1 MTAGWPAVLADGVVG
16 LRPIR
21 QRDAP
26 EWREVRRR
34 NARWLAPWEA
44 TAPRARMRGDASFR
58 SMVRFMRS
66 EGRAG
71 RMLPFVV
78 TVDDQLVG
86 QLTVGGI
93 TGGSLCSAHIGY
105 WVDEAV
111 AGRGV
116 MPTALALATD
126 HCFRSVGLHRVEVN
140 IRPENAASL
149 RVVEKLGFRD
159 EGVRVAFLHIDG
171 AWRDHRTFALTA
183 EDVPRGLHARWR
195 LATRPESRLEWE

>member
-1 MTAGWPAVLADGVVG
+1 MTPGWPAVLADGAVG

-21 QRDAP
+21 QRDAT

-34 NARWLAPWEA
+34 NAAWLAPWEA
-44 TAPRARMRGDASFR
+44 TSPRPRLRGESTYR
-58 SMVRFMRS
+58 EMVRFLRS
-66 EGRAG
+66 EARAG

-78 TVDDQLVG
+78 TYDDRLAG

-105 WVDEAV
+105 WVDQAV

-116 MPTALALATD
+116 IPTALALATD
-126 HCFRSVGLHRVEVN
+126 HCFRAVGLHRVEVN

-159 EGVRVAFLHIDG
+159 EGLRTAFLHIDG
-171 AWRDHRTFALTA
+171 AWRDHRTFALTT
-183 EDVPRGLHARWR
+183 EDVPEGLHARWR
-195 LATRPESRLEWE
+195 EARR